1 MRLRV
6 HGIRIHVLARV
17 HVHGVHAL
25 VPLDDKRLEAIE
37 SRLLDIL
44 DWYKLNLVYW
54 YWYWYWY
61 LVLVKRF
68 KSYMYCQSGDS
79 WSPLG
84 EQKASFILC

>member
-1 MRLRV
+1 MACQFQYVQNRMIMISIITTSQHLMRLRV

-44 DWYKLNLVYW
+44 DWYKLN
-54 YWYWYWY
+54 
-61 LVLVKRF
+61 
-68 KSYMYCQSGDS
+68 
-79 WSPLG
+79 
-84 EQKASFILC
+84 